1 MGTRADFYVGRGP
14 EAEWLGSI
22 SWDGYPAGVD
32 DAVFFPSTETE
43 YRAAVSTFLASRDD
57 RTLPTEPWPWPW
69 DDSATTDYAY
79 AYENGKVYASS
90 FGHAWFE
97 VKPNEENGGEPLDED
112 DESIS
117 QDKVAVFPDMSARR
131 GSWANVMGKSGLL
144 VVSTTPEGGM
154 AVETG
159 KEHAERLGED

>member
-1 MGTRADFYVGRGP
+1 MGTRADFWVGRGV

-22 SWDGYPAGVD
+22 SWEGYPDGVD
-32 DAVFFPSTETE
+32 DAVFFPTTEHE
-43 YRAAVSTFLASRDD
+43 YRTAVTNFLASRDD

-69 DDSATTDYAY
+69 DDSGTTDYAY
-79 AYENGKVYASS
+79 AYENGKVFGSS

-97 VKPNEENGGEPLDED
+97 VNPNEENGGEPDDED
-112 DESIS
+112 DTEG
-117 QDKVAVFPDMSARR
+117 KVAVFPDMSARR

-144 VVSTTPEGGM
+144 VASPTPEGGVV
-154 AVETG
+154 VETG